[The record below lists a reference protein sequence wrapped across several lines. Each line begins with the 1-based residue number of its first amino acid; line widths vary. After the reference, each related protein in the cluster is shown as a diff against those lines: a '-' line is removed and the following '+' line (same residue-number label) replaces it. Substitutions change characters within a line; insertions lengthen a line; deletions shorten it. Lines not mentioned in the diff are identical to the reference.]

1 MLTVLLNKFV
11 YSFSSFSLFQKQ
23 AFLSRNFMNF
33 QRDTQGY
40 LNFSEEEGLKG
51 TVVNRE
57 YDQPYSIHG
66 STFLILIEEKIV
78 VLSYSSKILN
88 NEQIDNGITLKS
100 KTDNEEK
107 LFIF

>member
-1 MLTVLLNKFV
+1 M
-11 YSFSSFSLFQKQ
+11 
-23 AFLSRNFMNF
+23 
-33 QRDTQGY
+33 
-40 LNFSEEEGLKG
+40 
-51 TVVNRE
+51 NRE
-57 YDQPYSIHG
+57 YDQLYSIHG

-107 LFIF
+107 LFIS